1 MNCTVSVADWLG
13 FRVSGKLAPETL
25 KSAPVTVA
33 ALIVTAA
40 DPVDVIVID
49 FVEGV
54 FSGTLPKLTE
64 VGLTVS
70 WGVVG
75 AVPVPLSAICVVPP
89 LLELL
94 VNVSWPDSALVTV
107 GVNCTVNVADW
118 LGFRVSGKL
127 APETLKS
134 APVTVAALIVTAADP
149 VDVMVID
156 FVEATFNGTL
166 PKLTEVGLTVSW
178 GVVVEVPDPP
188 SDTVAGPEGSSLPI
202 VSVPLSFPTAVGS

>member
-70 WGVVG
+70 WGVV
-75 AVPVPLSAICVVPP
+75 
-89 LLELL
+89 
-94 VNVSWPDSALVTV
+94 
-107 GVNCTVNVADW
+107 
-118 LGFRVSGKL
+118 
-127 APETLKS
+127 
-134 APVTVAALIVTAADP
+134 
-149 VDVMVID
+149 
-156 FVEATFNGTL
+156 
-166 PKLTEVGLTVSW
+166 
-178 GVVVEVPDPP
+178 VEVPDPP